1 MHIIFHLKL
10 DERSVQTA
18 SRILQQLGEV
28 MQATQRRMRSKR
40 IDDRF
45 LLSQEFIQAMTR
57 VTSNLIEAAS
67 ILIQRYIPQY
77 QHTNSP
83 NWSLHISCCTSW
95 EILLEIKIFLVS
107 LTRQLPLHLF
117 LWPVSL
123 NYVDHWSISWFFFLT
138 LLGMQG
144 CHLSGKNRRIMFC

>member
-1 MHIIFHLKL
+1 MVGFCFHCAIQLNLKALMCGIFTIFHLKL

-18 SRILQQLGEV
+18 SGILQQLGEV

-45 LLSQEFIQAMTR
+45 LLSQEFIQTMTR

-67 ILIQRYIPQY
+67 ILIQRYTPQY

-83 NWSLHISCCTSW
+83 NWSLHISCCT
-95 EILLEIKIFLVS
+95 
-107 LTRQLPLHLF
+107 R
-117 LWPVSL
+117 
-123 NYVDHWSISWFFFLT
+123 
-138 LLGMQG
+138 
-144 CHLSGKNRRIMFC
+144 